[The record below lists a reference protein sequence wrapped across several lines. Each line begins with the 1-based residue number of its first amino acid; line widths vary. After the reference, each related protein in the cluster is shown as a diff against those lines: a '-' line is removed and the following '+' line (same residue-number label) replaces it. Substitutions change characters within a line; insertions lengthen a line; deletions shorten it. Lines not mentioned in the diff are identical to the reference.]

1 MNVVHRAVEQMSTD
15 EVARLAD
22 AELTYS
28 PVGATR
34 TSTYPEGFHRL
45 EHTIELG
52 TGDDAFEVA
61 RDRLMTWRMHLDAG
75 LRVTASRPRVTE
87 GTVVRCGL
95 GPLQIPCRVVWVH
108 EEPDSCGFAYGTLPG
123 HPESGEEAFLLV
135 RNEGRV
141 RLVIS
146 AYSRPGRLS
155 TRLAGPLGRI
165 FQRVMTRRYAAAL
178 KAAVGD

>member
-1 MNVVHRAVEQMSTD
+1 MNTVHRAVEQMSAA
-15 EVARLAD
+15 EAAHLGD
-22 AELTYS
+22 APFTYA

-34 TSTYPEGFHRL
+34 TSTYPEGFHRM
-45 EHTIELG
+45 EHTAELG

-87 GTVVRCGL
+87 EAVVRCGL
-95 GPLQIPCRVVWVH
+95 GPLRIPCRVVWVQ

-123 HPESGEEAFLLV
+123 HPESGEESFLLV

-141 RLVIS
+141 RFVIS

-155 TRLAGPLGRI
+155 TRLAGPLGRS

-178 KAAVGD
+178 EASVGD